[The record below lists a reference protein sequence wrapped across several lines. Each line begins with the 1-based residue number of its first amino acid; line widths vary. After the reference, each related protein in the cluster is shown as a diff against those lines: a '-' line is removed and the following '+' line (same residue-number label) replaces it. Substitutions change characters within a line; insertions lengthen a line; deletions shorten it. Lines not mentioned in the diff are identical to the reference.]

1 MRLQGAGPA
10 HPDSY
15 RCNREIWRLSWFC
28 MVAYIIAL
36 MWCSVVFYLPLP
48 TSLLMCIILVRPNI
62 HTPTI
67 YPLHLVSYP
76 IISILFLLYL
86 VVLSS
91 IHLLTPS
98 AFVPAISWVLWIYTY
113 PISMGIYGLST
124 ISCSTLI
131 YPGTISRPLPG
142 HRGISCIFLILWV
155 LYLVSP
161 VQPRSS

>member
-1 MRLQGAGPA
+1 MDMRLQGAGPT

-36 MWCSVVFYLPLP
+36 MWCSAVLINLCAYPSHP
-48 TSLLMCIILVRPNI
+48 GSTHYTYHS
-62 HTPTI
+62 I

-76 IISILFLLYL
+76 IISILLLLYL
-86 VVLSS
+86 VILYF

-98 AFVPAISWVLWIYTY
+98 AFMPTVSCTLWIYTY
-113 PISMGIYGLST
+113 PISMGIYRLST

-131 YPGTISRPLPG
+131 YLGTISRIYP
-142 HRGISCIFLILWV
+142 ISCILSRLSWYI
-155 LYLVSP
+155 LYLPYISWL
-161 VQPRSS
+161 S